1 MATSHKASTD
11 AAQRLSR
18 RWQTLSPREQ
28 TLISAAVAVVALALL
43 WWVALAPALAVL
55 KAAKSQRIALD
66 AQLQQMQTLQAQ
78 AKALQGQPKVNAPD
92 SARTIEA
99 SVKQRLGGS
108 AQLSIAGSQATLT
121 LKNTPADALAQWL
134 SQSRI
139 ASKAVPTQA
148 RLRISTG
155 TPGAWDG
162 TLVLA
167 LPASSAQP

>member
-1 MATSHKASTD
+1 MAASLKPSTP
-11 AAQRLSR
+11 AAQRLAK
-18 RWQTLSPREQ
+18 RWQVLAPREQ
-28 TLISAAVAVVALALL
+28 TLISAAAAVVALALL
-43 WWVALAPALAVL
+43 WWVALAPALTVL
-55 KAAKSQRIALD
+55 RAAASQRVALD

-78 AKALQGQPKVNAPD
+78 AKALQGQPKVNTPD
-92 SARTIEA
+92 SARTLEA
-99 SVKQRLGGS
+99 SVKQGLGAG
-108 AQLSIAGSQATLT
+108 AQLSIVGSQATLT

-134 SQSRI
+134 SQART

-162 TLVLA
+162 TVVLA